1 MTDDEL
7 LFFAGRA
14 EALPIYEALRE
25 RLLTEFP
32 ETQIQARKTQ
42 IGFKARYLYACASFL
57 PAKRKSD
64 RPDPYLTVTFGL
76 GQPLYHERI
85 AATVE
90 ARPNRWT
97 HHVLV
102 GSPDGIDD
110 ELMGWLRQARDFA
123 EKRR

>member
-7 LFFAGRA
+7 LFFVGRA
-14 EALPIYEALRE
+14 EVLPIYEALRK
-25 RLLTEFP
+25 RILTELP
-32 ETQIQARKTQ
+32 EAQIQARRTQ

-57 PAKRKSD
+57 PAKRRSE

-76 GQPLYHERI
+76 GRPVYDKRI
-85 AATVE
+85 AAAVE
-90 ARPNRWT
+90 AQPNRWT

-102 GSPDGIDD
+102 GSPDEIDD
-110 ELMGWLRQARDFA
+110 ELMGWLTQARDFA